1 MKKRHKDIRQNE
13 GTIKNRQM
21 NERNSD
27 ETQFLSGLNE
37 DDLVAEEYLSGETID
52 IPPKEEKV
60 ESNRILSVGKR
71 AHGELEK
78 FLQHLSDATPLI
90 SYEKEESEEIMAR
103 YTMGA
108 ELGRGAIGQ
117 VIEAQDEHLKRNVAI
132 KILQENNGL
141 DRDRIARFIAEA
153 QIIAQLEHP
162 TIVPVHEIG
171 LMPGGLPYFTM
182 KKVRGKL
189 LSEVINERRVDNSN
203 DFIRY
208 RKRLLRRFS
217 LLCNGVAY
225 AHSRGVV
232 HRDLKPDNIII
243 GEYGEIQIMDWGLAK
258 VLNDSSV
265 VKPSEVSTVR
275 NNHSMS
281 TMMGSIA
288 GTPAYMSPEQA
299 RGELDRIGPAS
310 DIFSLGLLMAEIV
323 TLVRVFRS
331 TEPAITLKQVGKA
344 GPIDAS
350 NLNHKIEV
358 PKELCAI
365 IAKCTMPNPEDRYQ
379 NAEFLSDDL
388 KAYLENREVTA
399 MQYTYID
406 RFLKWKNRNSKNT
419 GLIIGAAAALTISAL
434 IVIILDFFDII

>member
-1 MKKRHKDIRQNE
+1 MKKEPKSDDTQIIETPDHDHDELHEFTSGDTLDITPE
-13 GTIKNRQM
+13 VKKVD
-21 NERNSD
+21 SD
-27 ETQFLSGLNE
+27 
-37 DDLVAEEYLSGETID
+37 
-52 IPPKEEKV
+52 
-60 ESNRILSVGKR
+60 RILSPGKNTQ
-71 AHGELEK
+71 GELEK
-78 FLQHLSDATPLI
+78 FLQHLSDATPTI
-90 SYEKEESEEIMAR
+90 SYEPEEAQEIMAR
-103 YTMGA
+103 YIMQD

-117 VIEAQDEHLKRNVAI
+117 VIEATDEHLKRNVAI
-132 KILQENNGL
+132 KILQESSGL

-182 KKVRGKL
+182 KKLRGKL
-189 LSEVINERRVDNSN
+189 LSEVINERRVDNSK
-203 DFIRY
+203 DFVRY

-217 LLCNGVAY
+217 NLCNGIAY

-258 VLNDSSV
+258 VMGDSPV
-265 VKPSEVSTVR
+265 VKPSEISTVR

-281 TMMGSIA
+281 TMVGSIA

-299 RGELDRIGPAS
+299 RGELDRIGSAS
-310 DIFSLGLLMAEIV
+310 DIFSLGLLLAEII

-344 GPIDAS
+344 GPIDARI
-350 NLNHKIEV
+350 LNKKIHV
-358 PKELCAI
+358 PGELQAI
-365 IAKCTMPNPEDRYQ
+365 IAKCTMPDPEDRYQ
-379 NAEFLSDDL
+379 NAELLSDDL

-399 MQYTYID
+399 MQYSPVD
-406 RFLKWKNRNSKNT
+406 RLRKWKNRNSKYT
-419 GLIIGAAAALTISAL
+419 GFIIGAAAALGLSVVIVTICKL
-434 IVIILDFFDII
+434 LKIL

>member
-1 MKKRHKDIRQNE
+1 MDEPDPAK
-13 GTIKNRQM
+13 
-21 NERNSD
+21 SD
-27 ETQFLSGLNE
+27 ETQFLTELGEDGLE
-37 DDLVAEEYLSGETID
+37 PEEFSSGETID
-52 IPPKEEKV
+52 FSPKVEKV
-60 ESNRILSVGKR
+60 DSNRILSVGK
-71 AHGELEK
+71 HVQGELEK
-78 FLQHLSDATPLI
+78 FLQHLSDATPVI
-90 SYEKEESEEIMAR
+90 SYEKEEAEEIMAR
-103 YTMGA
+103 YIMGD

-117 VIEAQDEHLKRNVAI
+117 VTEATDEHLKRNVAI
-132 KILQENNGL
+132 KILQENSGL

-203 DFIRY
+203 DFVRY

-217 LLCNGVAY
+217 LLCNGIAY

-258 VLNDSSV
+258 VLSDSSV

-281 TMMGSIA
+281 TMVGSIA
-288 GTPAYMSPEQA
+288 GTPSYMSPEQA
-299 RGELDRIGPAS
+299 RGELDKISPAS
-310 DIFSLGLLMAEIV
+310 DIFSLGLLLAEII

-331 TEPAITLKQVGKA
+331 SESTVTLMQVGKA

-350 NLNHKIEV
+350 TLNHKIKV
-358 PKELCAI
+358 PKELQAV

-379 NAEFLSDDL
+379 SAEVLSDDL

-399 MQYTYID
+399 MQYTPVD
-406 RFLKWKNRNSKNT
+406 RLLKWKSRNSKNT
-419 GLIIGAAAALTISAL
+419 GVIIGAIIALMFSTIL
-434 IVIILDFFDII
+434 VIILDLLDIL